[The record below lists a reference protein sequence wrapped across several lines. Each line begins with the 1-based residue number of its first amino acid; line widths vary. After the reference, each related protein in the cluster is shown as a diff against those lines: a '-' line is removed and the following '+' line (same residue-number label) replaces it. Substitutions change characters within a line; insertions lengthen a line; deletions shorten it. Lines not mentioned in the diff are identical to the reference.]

1 MNELPVIGPCVCPKI
16 SWIETGQTLQAAKGC
31 STSKKPI
38 LEREINAFS
47 LRFYHKWI
55 KIMLIRR
62 NCKFLFL
69 FPYVTRNIPI
79 CYTKYIRNIP
89 MNVSCVR
96 FIVKS
101 SSCNGRDIS
110 QN

>member
-1 MNELPVIGPCVCPKI
+1 
-16 SWIETGQTLQAAKGC
+16 
-31 STSKKPI
+31 
-38 LEREINAFS
+38 
-47 LRFYHKWI
+47 
-55 KIMLIRR
+55 MLIRG

-69 FPYVTRNIPI
+69 FPWNMLHEIYRYVTRNIPI
-79 CYTKYIRNIP
+79 CYTKYTDMLHEIYTKYTRNKP